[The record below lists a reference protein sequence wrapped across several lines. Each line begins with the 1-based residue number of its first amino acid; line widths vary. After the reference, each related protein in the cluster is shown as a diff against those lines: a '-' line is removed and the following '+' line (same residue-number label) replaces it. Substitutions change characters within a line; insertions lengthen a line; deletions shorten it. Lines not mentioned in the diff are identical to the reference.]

1 MAGKHIHVHLHR
13 TADAGT
19 SEGAKKAAQTR
30 GHGGGFQ
37 PRTPGGFGGASAAR
51 SHPEGF
57 VQGVGPVHNKPKPD
71 PEPFRGYD
79 KSVKDAGTSEGAKK
93 AAQTR
98 KAHGGGA
105 TPFDASKHQNMAAAH
120 YEHAKTHGNIGG
132 SRTNSAHYGAS
143 RLHSEASRLHTQAA
157 RTTRPEHVE
166 AAMAATRKANAASKR
181 LGHPTYGTA

>member
-19 SEGAKKAAQTR
+19 SEGARKAAQTR

-98 KAHGGGA
+98 AQPIRILPRHMLPRIPITRMQPVSRSVTRDIHKLRHFIN
-105 TPFDASKHQNMAAAH
+105 TRDMHKRTKTQCFLVEPMKHQR
-120 YEHAKTHGNIGG
+120 KLGQLP
-132 SRTNSAHYGAS
+132 RRWVTNP
-143 RLHSEASRLHTQAA
+143 SE
-157 RTTRPEHVE
+157 
-166 AAMAATRKANAASKR
+166 
-181 LGHPTYGTA
+181 